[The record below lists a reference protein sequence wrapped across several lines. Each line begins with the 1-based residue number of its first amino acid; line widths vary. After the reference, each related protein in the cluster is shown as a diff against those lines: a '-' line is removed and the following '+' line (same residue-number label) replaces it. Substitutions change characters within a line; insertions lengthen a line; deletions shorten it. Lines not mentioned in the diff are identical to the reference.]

1 MNQHRRK
8 HRSEARVATQDEAL
22 QRLTL
27 RAGIALAVL
36 VSLVAGI
43 VRAG

>member
-1 MNQHRRK
+1 MNQHRPN
-8 HRSEARVATQDEAL
+8 HRAVVATHDAAL
-22 QRLTL
+22 HQLTL
-27 RAGIALAVL
+27 RVGLALAVL